1 MGLSGAIRNTTAIV
15 AASEAALELEDH
27 VDGLASLHIV
37 RLDRVLVGQRLSL
50 IDETNHGHVDSFTF
64 LQGLLNVENRVR
76 RLEVERLLH
85 TSEGLK

>member
-27 VDGLASLHIV
+27 VDGLASLHVV
-37 RLDRVLVGQRLSL
+37 RLNSVFVGQRLTL
-50 IDETNHGHVDSFTF
+50 IDKTNHSHVDSFTF

-76 RLEVERLLH
+76 WLEVERLLH
-85 TSEGLK
+85 TSKGLK